1 MKLHLVDGTFELFRA
16 YYGRP
21 GALSPSGMEVGATRG
36 LMASLASLAAEPEVS
51 HVAVAF
57 DHVIES
63 FRNQLFAGY
72 KTSEGIEPE
81 LFAQFG
87 LAEEAAAALGFV
99 VWPMIEF
106 EADDALATAAAR
118 FADQVEQVVICSP
131 DKDLTQCVRGER
143 VVCVDRIRGT
153 VLDAA
158 GVQAKFGVGPAAIP
172 DYLALVGDS
181 ADGIPG
187 IPRWG
192 AKSAATLL
200 ARYGSLDSIPKRAAD
215 WDVKVRGA
223 EVLAENLSSS
233 MEAARLYRTLA
244 TLRTD
249 VPLGQDLPTLQYRG
263 APAPAL
269 AEFCARVGERPE
281 RFARLGSPAL

>member
-1 MKLHLVDGTFELFRA
+1 VKLHLVDGTFELFRA

-36 LMASLASLAAEPEVS
+36 LMASLAALAAEPEVS

-57 DHVIES
+57 DHVVES

-72 KTSEGIEPE
+72 KTGEGIEPA
-81 LFAQFG
+81 LYAQFG
-87 LAEEAAAALGFV
+87 LAEEATAALGFV
-99 VWPMIEF
+99 VWSMVEF
-106 EADDALATAAAR
+106 EADDAVATAAAR
-118 FADQVEQVVICSP
+118 FGDQVEQVVICSP
-131 DKDLTQCVRGER
+131 DKDFAQCVRGQR
-143 VVCVDRIRGT
+143 VVCLDRIRRG
-153 VLDAA
+153 VLDEP
-158 GVQAKFGVGPAAIP
+158 GVQAKFGIPPAAIP

-187 IPRWG
+187 VPRWG
-192 AKSAATLL
+192 SKSAATLL
-200 ARYGSLDSIPKRAAD
+200 ARYGTIEAIPDRAAD

-223 EVLAENLSSS
+223 EVLATNLSL
-233 MEAARLYRTLA
+233 ARDDARLYRRLA

-249 VPLGQDLPTLQYRG
+249 VPLMQDLSALAYRG
-263 APAPAL
+263 PDPAAL
-269 AEFCARVGERPE
+269 HAFCARVGERPE

>member
-1 MKLHLVDGTFELFRA
+1 
-16 YYGRP
+16 
-21 GALSPSGMEVGATRG
+21 
-36 LMASLASLAAEPEVS
+36 
-51 HVAVAF
+51 
-57 DHVIES
+57 
-63 FRNQLFAGY
+63 
-72 KTSEGIEPE
+72 
-81 LFAQFG
+81 
-87 LAEEAAAALGFV
+87 
-99 VWPMIEF
+99 
-106 EADDALATAAAR
+106 
-118 FADQVEQVVICSP
+118 
-131 DKDLTQCVRGER
+131 VRGER
-143 VVCVDRIRGT
+143 VVCLDRIRGK

-158 GVQAKFGVGPAAIP
+158 GVKAKFGVEPAAIP
-172 DYLALVGDS
+172 DYLELVGDS

-200 ARYGSLDSIPKRAAD
+200 ARYGSLDTIPKRAAD

-223 EVLAENLSSS
+223 EVLAENLSRS

-249 VPLGQDLPTLQYRG
+249 VPLGQALSELQYRG

-269 AEFCARVGERPE
+269 DAFCVRIGERPE